1 MMLLLDTGA
10 LIAYERGS
18 RTVQAFLERAHRT
31 GDTVRT
37 STAAVAQAWRDG
49 SRQARV
55 ALLLRGTD
63 ESELTRDRA
72 RRIGR
77 LLLLAGTAD
86 VVDGSIVD
94 LGHDGDEILTSDTD
108 DMQRLATVA
117 GKTLIVT
124 HVS

>member
-10 LIAYERGS
+10 LIACERGS

-37 STAAVAQAWRDG
+37 STAVVAQAWRDG
-49 SRQARV
+49 SRQPRV

-77 LLLLAGTAD
+77 LLQLAGTAE
-86 VVDGSIVD
+86 VVDSSIVD
-94 LGHDGDEILTSDTD
+94 LGHDGDEILMSDTED
-108 DMQRLATVA
+108 IARLATAA
-117 GKTLIVT
+117 GSTLIVT